1 MISGQL
7 WKLIDG
13 KFVNKSNIWKSN
25 DKWSFKPAEGTMV
38 YIENVSKSKVLGT
51 ENDLVIEE
59 KFVENKREQIWEISK
74 EGVVNSESYFTL
86 KNLAI
91 QKILTAVSA
100 KKLELKDMLQDSKLF
115 HCSASY

>member
-25 DKWSFKPAEGTMV
+25 DEWSFKPAEGPMV
-38 YIENVSKSKVLGT
+38 YIENISKSKVLGT

-100 KKLELKDMLQDSKLF
+100 KKLELKGMLQDSKSF
-115 HCSASY
+115 HCSAY